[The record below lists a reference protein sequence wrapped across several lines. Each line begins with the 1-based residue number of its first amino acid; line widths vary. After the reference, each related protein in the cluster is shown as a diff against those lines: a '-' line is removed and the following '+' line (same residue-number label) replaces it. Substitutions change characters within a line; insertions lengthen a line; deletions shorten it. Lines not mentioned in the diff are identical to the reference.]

1 MQKKFLDDL
10 HIIHRNHGESII
22 YSLCKCLFFMQK
34 HDMIHKVLQ
43 KHDIIHRVLQVTV
56 LLVTVT
62 IGTFYQELN
71 VAILPQQADEFH

>member
-22 YSLCKCLFFMQK
+22 YSLCKCLFF
-34 HDMIHKVLQ
+34 MIHKVLQ

>member
-1 MQKKFLDDL
+1 MQKF
-10 HIIHRNHGESII
+10 
-22 YSLCKCLFFMQK
+22 K